1 MAAHTLDVRGVS
13 CPMPI
18 VRTSQ
23 AMRGLDLGDT
33 LEVLAT
39 DRGAVTDVPSWCTTT
54 GNELLEQS
62 EEAGVFRFVVR
73 KASRSRA

>member
-1 MAAHTLDVRGVS
+1 MATQTLDVRGVS

-18 VRTSQ
+18 VRTAQ
-23 AMRGLDLGDT
+23 AIKTLNAGDT

-54 GNELLEQS
+54 GNELVEQS
-62 EEAGVFRFVVR
+62 EDGGVFRFVVR
-73 KASRSRA
+73 KAA